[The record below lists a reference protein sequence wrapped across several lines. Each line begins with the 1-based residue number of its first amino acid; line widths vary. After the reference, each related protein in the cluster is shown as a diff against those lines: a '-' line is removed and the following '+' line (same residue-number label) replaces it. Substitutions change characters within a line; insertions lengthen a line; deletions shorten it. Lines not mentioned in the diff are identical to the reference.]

1 MFYFLSTYLV
11 KKLTVVRQLPIL
23 FPVVWNFCTRTKPI
37 IFQTSLFAG
46 FSRFYLVSFFHFDR
60 QVSFLRIRFEL
71 IISETI
77 PHTVQRVGMTTR
89 RRTQRQIDCW
99 AFFCG
104 LEQFQLV
111 YCGQWSRKVR
121 TKRNFVQCCFVQI
134 TLIGKS
140 CPVVYESR
148 LVLLCKGPR
157 CCRWFGALI
166 VD

>member
-1 MFYFLSTYLV
+1 MVIIGELLWFLFMVIVFSLLFCV
-11 KKLTVVRQLPIL
+11 ANIVVVLCKL
-23 FPVVWNFCTRTKPI
+23 F
-37 IFQTSLFAG
+37 